1 MLTDDIHRPVTATG
15 TAYRQCCVTV
25 VSGHPHICYNQP
37 FYVQINYE
45 SIHVYEGRLD
55 RFLGILIYQHRI
67 LVLRGIVT
75 DAGTKI

>member
-55 RFLGILIYQHRI
+55 RFLGTHLSAQDTSI
-67 LVLRGIVT
+67 RGIVS